1 MTSSRSSSPD
11 TTASIDPM
19 LLLAGRARARTFS
32 DPDGPGSDDIDEND
46 GFLTGPV
53 GTISTVAPPLIF
65 NMSQA
70 DFIARGRALKKQ
82 RTLSPRS
89 EEDLEVFLHSPAG
102 ADHML
107 RVFLGLLE
115 SQDLLVSIAAGT
127 AYTIPE
133 DVKDSLLKYSQVY
146 ILSPKLLHYKR
157 KTSATTVLA
166 AMRYLGVSGIPPEH
180 DVGRAEV
187 VLKTITK
194 ALTDARHHIKEQI
207 SASLKADAAAA
218 DIGSVAYACVSGS
231 KTKPTTG
238 TFLRVAFLR
247 WVMIHYPNSIKN
259 FWDEV
264 DRQLDGFRK
273 QFKTPLERENALQEI
288 LDQDIKKYGSAVV
301 DCPPIPADRV
311 EDWVKT
317 VDSYASNTVSL

>member
-53 GTISTVAPPLIF
+53 GTISTVAPPLIV

-70 DFIARGRALKKQ
+70 NFIACGRALKKQ
-82 RTLSPRS
+82 HTLSPRF

-107 RVFLGLLE
+107 QVFLGLLE
-115 SQDLLVSIAAGT
+115 SRDLLVSIAAGT

-133 DVKDSLLKYSQVY
+133 DVKTKDSLLKYSQVY

-157 KTSATTVLA
+157 KTGATTVLA

-180 DVGRAEV
+180 DVG
-187 VLKTITK
+187 
-194 ALTDARHHIKEQI
+194 
-207 SASLKADAAAA
+207 ASLKADAAAA

-264 DRQLDGFRK
+264 DRQLDGFCK

-288 LDQDIKKYGSAVV
+288 LDQDIKKYGSAIV